1 MQYRKMGKLP
11 WEVSALGLGAMRL
24 PKKKIV
30 PGVDQKAAIDLIRNA
45 IDLGVNYI
53 DTAYPYHLGQSE
65 VIVGMALQGG
75 YREKVHLATKLPTM
89 LVRSA
94 DAFDSYLNK
103 QLKKLNTDYLDVYL
117 FHHLNQDEAVKL
129 EKFNLLKKMEELKE
143 SGIIKHFGFSF
154 HDTLP
159 SFKKIVD
166 MYPWEICQ
174 IQYNYMDTGVQ
185 ATTEGL
191 KYAHAKG
198 LAVVIMEPLR
208 GGYLANPPKE
218 ALEIMNKSPIKRTP
232 VDWALQFL
240 WNQPEISVVLSGM
253 SNLKQL
259 NENVESANRSGINSL
274 SQEENQIIQ
283 ELSAIFNKHIV
294 VPCTACNYCMPC
306 PHGVNIP
313 QNFAFL
319 NAEGMKMG
327 SFENR
332 FMQAF
337 VRMRYKRLAKNKKEL
352 QMKPNNGKASL
363 CIKCGAC
370 KPKCPQNIDIP
381 TCLEKADLVLSKKKK
396 IEEVF

>member
-1 MQYRKMGKLP
+1 
-11 WEVSALGLGAMRL
+11 
-24 PKKKIV
+24 
-30 PGVDQKAAIDLIRNA
+30 
-45 IDLGVNYI
+45 
-53 DTAYPYHLGQSE
+53 
-65 VIVGMALQGG
+65 
-75 YREKVHLATKLPTM
+75 
-89 LVRSA
+89 
-94 DAFDSYLNK
+94 
-103 QLKKLNTDYLDVYL
+103 VYL
-117 FHHLNQDEAVKL
+117 FHHLNQDEAQKL
-129 EKFNLLKKMEELKE
+129 EKFNLLKKMEEAKE

-159 SFKKIVD
+159 SFKQIVD

-191 KYAHAKG
+191 KYAHSKG

-218 ALEIMNKSPIKRTP
+218 ALDIMNKSPIKRTP

-240 WNQPEISVVLSGM
+240 WNRPEISVVLSGM
-253 SNLKQL
+253 SNMKQL
-259 NENVESANRSGINSL
+259 QENVESANRSGVNSL
-274 SQEENQIIQ
+274 SQEENQIIE
-283 ELSAIFNKHIV
+283 ELAAVFNKNIV

-319 NAEGMKMG
+319 NAEGMRMG

-337 VRMRYKRLAKNKKEL
+337 VRMRYKRLASNKREL
-352 QMKPNNGKASL
+352 KIKPNNGKASL
-363 CIKCGAC
+363 CVKCGAC

-396 IEEVF
+396 LEELF